1 MTTEYYHAVF
11 VFTDPFNVS
20 HLAELRSSV
29 VLAGESCPI
38 KKCYYKSREYGLCLA
53 FFEGTSRK
61 TYNYTASKQLCED
74 NHGRLSIVNTKNN
87 TLWVARFIQ
96 ANTSKSCSITKI
108 VRMSMMVIVM
118 VTTMIDLM
126 VVVVVLFLLVV
137 CGGGND
143 DGGGSADGG
152 CGGVDAADENGGGD
166 GGGSA
171 NGGGGGVDSA
181 DEDGG
186 GDGGDS
192 TDGGGG
198 GLDYDD
204 YDDDDDT
211 GGGSHVIKMM
221 LVLVVVLLLMVLAM
235 MLMTMLVVVMV
246 VVLLLMVVAMMVIL
260 LMLTVVVVVVGKLIM
275 MMRFLN
281 EICLLMALYSVLHM
295 FFPRRAECVCM
306 GTSHFAY
313 CVDSS
318 RS

>member
-11 VFTDPFNVS
+11 VFTDPFSVS

-152 CGGVDAADENGGGD
+152 CGGVDAADED
-166 GGGSA
+166 
-171 NGGGGGVDSA
+171 V
-181 DEDGG
+181 G

-198 GLDYDD
+198 GVDYDD

-221 LVLVVVLLLMVLAM
+221 LVLVVVLLLMVGAM

>member
-11 VFTDPFNVS
+11 IFTDPFNVS

-29 VLAGESCPI
+29 VLADESCPI
-38 KKCYYKSREYGLCLA
+38 EKCYYKSREDGLCLA

-61 TYNYTASKQLCED
+61 SYNYTASKQLCED
-74 NHGRLSIVNTKNN
+74 NHGRLSILDTKNKS
-87 TLWVARFIQ
+87 LWVARFIQ
-96 ANTSKSCSITKI
+96 TNTSKSWSITKI

-126 VVVVVLFLLVV
+126 VVVVALFLLVV

-166 GGGSA
+166 GGGSTD
-171 NGGGGGVDSA
+171 GGGGGVD
-181 DEDGG
+181 
-186 GDGGDS
+186 
-192 TDGGGG
+192 
-198 GLDYDD
+198 
-204 YDDDDDT
+204 YDDDD

-221 LVLVVVLLLMVLAM
+221 LVLVVVPLLMVVAM

-260 LMLTVVVVVVGKLIM
+260 LMLTVVVVEGKLIM
-275 MMRFLN
+275 MMTFVNEVCLCWPCTVSCTCFFLV
-281 EICLLMALYSVLHM
+281 EQSVSAWLLPILLTVWTAPALKD
-295 FFPRRAECVCM
+295 AEY
-306 GTSHFAY
+306 TPSL
-313 CVDSS
+313 
-318 RS
+318 

>member
-152 CGGVDAADENGGGD
+152 CGGVDAADE
-166 GGGSA
+166 
-171 NGGGGGVDSA
+171 
-181 DEDGG
+181 DGG

-198 GLDYDD
+198 GVDYDD

-221 LVLVVVLLLMVLAM
+221 LVLVVVLLLMVGAM